1 MYWPKIDGAIC
12 KATYHQPDILISW
25 NLLTESEILGIK
37 VTIRAIPNQE
47 VNDLAKKASGLDK
60 EDSSSGLNSLT
71 DKLKANIYS
80 KTQNRKNHQNSDLED
95 LPEKSK
101 YLLKA
106 EATASKKLIRFYYS
120 LLFNRSKEEL
130 ISLIFLLT

>member
-47 VNDLAKKASGLDK
+47 VKVLDKKASTSIK
-60 EDSSSGLNSLT
+60 ESSDGPNSLT

-80 KTQNRKNHQNSDLED
+80 KMQNRKNHQNSDLED
-95 LPEKSK
+95 LPENSK
-101 YLLKA
+101 YLLNA
-106 EATASKKLIRFYYS
+106 EATASKKLIC
-120 LLFNRSKEEL
+120 LVL
-130 ISLIFLLT
+130 IKY

>member
-1 MYWPKIDGAIC
+1 MYWPKTDGTIC

-25 NLLTESEILGIK
+25 NLLTEIEILGIK
-37 VTIRAIPNQE
+37 VTIKAIPNQE

-60 EDSSSGLNSLT
+60 AASSKGLNSLA
-71 DKLKANIYS
+71 DKLKASIYS
-80 KTQNRKNHQNSDLED
+80 KQQKRKNHQNSDLED

-106 EATASKKLIRFYYS
+106 EATASKKLIWFYYS
-120 LLFNRSKEEL
+120 LFLNWSKEEL